1 MNPELNNEDNEDNR
15 TDASTD
21 QRSQSHAVSGSTT
34 ATARLA
40 TAAGR
45 NSNPDRRRVGE
56 RVTIYRNPAVS
67 PNWNIQYNLDGRQ
80 VRRSLKT
87 TRESEALKTARKKE
101 AQLVLGQAE
110 PPDAKLTIAT
120 ACKDYLAALKT
131 RGRSEGT
138 LLNYTGK
145 LKAFAMFCSRATLR
159 YLRQV
164 TATKL
169 EAYQA
174 ALQETG
180 VVLPAGEPAKP
191 RGRGGRYKA
200 GANLPRTV
208 RDKMKVVRQLM
219 KWARKRNLLQSDPGA
234 GYELPVAVKT
244 LADCWTPAELNAV
257 LDHAPEGFADLFN
270 FLRMTGLR
278 VDELCWLTQAD
289 LALDP
294 PRVKIRAKT
303 CSLSGKTWR
312 PKHGKERNVPLGPEA
327 ATIATRAAAASPG
340 PWLFYAERTSGK
352 QKGLWRKHRIW
363 QAVKAAM
370 RAGKVT
376 KGTTHTFRHVYCSF
390 LVHQNVQLFRIME
403 LMGHSSL
410 EIVRQY
416 CHTTEQDLLDAIGT
430 VCFAAMLAPPSGAI
444 VNSRETTGGGEK
456 PAEN

>member
-1 MNPELNNEDNEDNR
+1 MNHEQSSDDDS
-15 TDASTD
+15 TGADAPID
-21 QRSQSHAVSGSTT
+21 QACASHGVARSTT
-34 ATARLA
+34 AATPAAR
-40 TAAGR
+40 AAGPKGAAER
-45 NSNPDRRRVGE
+45 ERVGH
-56 RVTIYRNPAVS
+56 VTIYRDPAIS
-67 PNWNIQYNLDGRQ
+67 PNWNHQYSVDGKQ
-80 VRRSLKT
+80 VRLSLKT
-87 TRESEALKTARKKE
+87 SSKSKARKLARKKD
-101 AQLVLGQAE
+101 AQIELKQAE
-110 PPDAKLTIAT
+110 APDARPVTIAT
-120 ACKDYLAALKT
+120 AAKDYLASLKT
-131 RGRSEGT
+131 RGRSQGT
-138 LLNYTGK
+138 LVGYNAK
-145 LKAFAMFCSRATLR
+145 LKAFEMFCSGERLR

-164 TATKL
+164 TAAQL

-244 LADCWTPAELNAV
+244 LAHCWTPAELNAV
-257 LDHAPEGFADLFN
+257 LDHAPAGFADLFN

-303 CSLSGKTWR
+303 CSLSGQKWR
-312 PKHGKERNVPLGPEA
+312 PKHGNERIVPLGPEA

-340 PWLFYAERTSGK
+340 PWLFYAERTNGK

-363 QAVKAAM
+363 LAVKAAM

-390 LVHQNVQLFRIME
+390 LVRQNVQTFRIME

-444 VNSRETTGGGEK
+444 VSSRETTGGGEK